1 MEAGAYVFT
10 DISFLDTHSRH
21 FFIKNGLNLFKE
33 KPLNRTAVELQEI
46 PINVYVMFYKALWD

>member
-1 MEAGAYVFT
+1 MSLLIFRFWTPTVNT
-10 DISFLDTHSRH
+10 

-33 KPLNRTAVELQEI
+33 KPLNRRAVELQEI